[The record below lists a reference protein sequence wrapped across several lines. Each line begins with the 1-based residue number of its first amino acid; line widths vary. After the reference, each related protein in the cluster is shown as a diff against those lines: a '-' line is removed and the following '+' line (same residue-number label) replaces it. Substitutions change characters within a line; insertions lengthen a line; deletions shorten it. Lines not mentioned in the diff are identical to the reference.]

1 MGEAQQWT
9 PIAERV
15 IANGLYGI
23 TVGAVIF
30 VIGLVREWWVMG
42 AHFRA
47 VVKDKDEYKALSHTS
62 EETAKKILELLAV
75 VSQRLEASH
84 RLEGR

>member
-1 MGEAQQWT
+1 
-9 PIAERV
+9 
-15 IANGLYGI
+15 
-23 TVGAVIF
+23 
-30 VIGLVREWWVMG
+30 
-42 AHFRA
+42 
-47 VVKDKDEYKALSHTS
+47 VKDKDEYKALSHTS